1 MTKKEVKE
9 IFNNAFIEY
18 LEKLDKADLSN
29 VAPVSEFE
37 LIFLKKLREKKI
49 KKRGKVNERRK

>member
-18 LEKLDKADLSN
+18 LESLDKAKLSDI
-29 VAPVSEFE
+29 AIVSEFE
-37 LIFLKKLREKKI
+37 IIFYKKLNE
-49 KKRGKVNERRK
+49 RGKKS

>member
-18 LEKLDKADLSN
+18 LEKLEKETLKEIATI
-29 VAPVSEFE
+29 SEFE
-37 LIFLKKLREKKI
+37 IIFFKKLDE
-49 KKRGKVNERRK
+49 RGKKS

>member
-9 IFNNAFIEY
+9 IFNQAFVEY

-29 VAPVSEFE
+29 IAPVSEFE
-37 LIFLKKLREKKI
+37 IIFLKNLEKR
-49 KKRGKVNERRK
+49 KKK